1 MLVDFPRKKKNK
13 DLLII
18 LSLFAII
25 IISSIY
31 MYNLFYIHYA
41 RADKR
46 VDFKIYQ
53 TQYKQT
59 ENKII
64 VWLDHNG
71 TISCTDVNITI
82 HPDNEWSFNEVNPE
96 QFIKLEYTKNLNT
109 TNDIPFFQEIFV
121 EYLFLDENIQK
132 MDDKILWII
141 IDHND
146 IL

>member
-1 MLVDFPRKKKNK
+1 MPVDFLRKKKNK
-13 DLLII
+13 NLLLT

-31 MYNLFYIHYA
+31 MYNLFYINYA

-64 VWLDHNG
+64 IWLDQNG
-71 TISCTDVNITI
+71 TIRCTDVKITI
-82 HPDNEWSFNEVNPE
+82 HPDYEWSFSEVDPE
-96 QFIKLEYTKNLNT
+96 QFIKLEYTKHLNT
-109 TNDIPFFQEIFV
+109 TKDIPYFQEIFV
-121 EYLFLDENIQK
+121 EYLYLDENFEK
-132 MDDKILWII
+132 KDDKILWII